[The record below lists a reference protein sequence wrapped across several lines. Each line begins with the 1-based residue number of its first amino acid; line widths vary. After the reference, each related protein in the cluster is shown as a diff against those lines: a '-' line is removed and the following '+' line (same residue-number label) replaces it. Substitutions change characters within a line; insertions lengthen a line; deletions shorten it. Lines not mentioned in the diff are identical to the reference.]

1 MSLKDEALQRL
12 TLQSLAARDQ
22 YAFNLVLGQINQP
35 GPRSN
40 VLSALFLV
48 SEDVLDSAAPPRI
61 AARSFVERREV
72 ARGHSRSRF

>member
-48 SEDVLDSAAPPRI
+48 SFALIRRHQCVRRCLGLCSASQDCGKVVR
-61 AARSFVERREV
+61 
-72 ARGHSRSRF
+72 